1 MINGKG
7 KEEEEG
13 EPRLR
18 LRRVFREKSLEKT
31 LVFVT
36 SRTMHEFVVN

>member
-18 LRRVFREKSLEKT
+18 LRRVFGGKSLEKT

-36 SRTMHEFVVN
+36 